1 MTAAAMPVA
10 VREPAVVAVD
20 GLHKA
25 WGRGAARRPA
35 LVDVRLWAAG
45 GVVAVLGPNGAGKT
59 TLLRCLA
66 TLVAPDR
73 GTVHVDGLDVG
84 VPDQRQD
91 VRSRLGYVP
100 QRPAFSAGSR
110 AFDVVDVLAA
120 CKGLGPDR
128 TRRGASWEAL
138 VAVGLADRAGDKV
151 RTLSGGMVRRL
162 AVAQA
167 LVGHPTLLVL
177 DEPAADLDPE
187 QRVHLRHLLGARAG
201 TTTTIVS
208 THLLDEAAAV
218 GDVLGVLDQ
227 GRVAWTG
234 APAALTAT
242 ATGRVWW
249 AEQPPAGGPDLRL
262 AWRTPSGWWRC
273 LGRPPAGAA
282 LAEPTLEDAYLL
294 LVGPAGHA

>member
-120 CKGLGPDR
+120 CKGLGPD
-128 TRRGASWEAL
+128 
-138 VAVGLADRAGDKV
+138 
-151 RTLSGGMVRRL
+151 
-162 AVAQA
+162 
-167 LVGHPTLLVL
+167 
-177 DEPAADLDPE
+177 
-187 QRVHLRHLLGARAG
+187 
-201 TTTTIVS
+201 
-208 THLLDEAAAV
+208 
-218 GDVLGVLDQ
+218 
-227 GRVAWTG
+227 
-234 APAALTAT
+234 
-242 ATGRVWW
+242 
-249 AEQPPAGGPDLRL
+249 LRL